1 MKEGSDQILVTVDQ
15 ATRLMQ
21 IGRTKLLEMAY
32 AGSIPSL
39 KVGKRR
45 LFKRQ
50 ALEDWA
56 SAQEDWASA
65 QEERGGL

>member
-1 MKEGSDQILVTVDQ
+1 MQEESGQILVTVDQ

-21 IGRTKLLEMAY
+21 IGRTKLLELAY
-32 AGSIPSL
+32 DGSIPSL
-39 KVGKRR
+39 KVGTRR

-56 SAQEDWASA
+56 NG
-65 QEERGGL
+65 QEEAQYLGLPH